1 MPVSNQSA
9 PFKKSP
15 EFSRGSFLRSPD
27 WRWQQARII
36 AMADQR
42 EKVCSA
48 QTDPLILY
56 AARLQ
61 KACRVPA
68 TRDFIRIKFPDAWQ
82 IMTLGCMDNS
92 SQMKASLQACII
104 YGLDAERISQK
115 LKWLTPV
122 QAQMYI
128 DLFCDLSGVQ
138 GIAEWFQQMLL
149 EPARQGRSMNLFRAR
164 ALAHYHS
171 LEAAL
176 HSLRFGNSGKSAKE
190 AMEAMWRDARNKQLF
205 DYMAQNLNVPIQIYV
220 QSMQQAIKGRQDKA
234 FILETKQES
243 SEGQQGLV
251 EAISAD
257 LDASIRTYTQAQIS
271 SAEGEDPAN
280 AIINKI
286 THKQEKA

>member
-1 MPVSNQSA
+1 MPVTNQNA

-15 EFSRGSFLRSPD
+15 EFNRGSFLRSPD

-42 EKVCSA
+42 DKVCSI
-48 QTDPLILY
+48 QTEPLILY

-149 EPARQGRSMNLFRAR
+149 QPARQGRSMNLFRAR

-190 AMEAMWRDARNKQLF
+190 AMQAMWRDARNKQLF

-257 LDASIRTYTQAQIS
+257 LDASIRTYTQAQIN

>member
-1 MPVSNQSA
+1 MPVTNQNA

-15 EFSRGSFLRSPD
+15 EFNRGSFLRSPD

-42 EKVCSA
+42 EKVCSI

-190 AMEAMWRDARNKQLF
+190 AMQAMWRDARNKQLF

-234 FILETKQES
+234 FILETKQETS
-243 SEGQQGLV
+243 QGQEGLI

-257 LDASIRTYTQAQIS
+257 LDTSIRTYTQAQIS